1 MKEIKFRYFDEKAQK
16 MLQLKQFH
24 FDNFRKKYKVMQ
36 YTGLTDKQG
45 VEIYEGDIVN
55 FIPMDMFGVVKVF
68 NKSLCFGLEWV
79 NSKTEIFTQLFY
91 LECEQELEVI
101 GNIYEDSHLLLE
113 TAK

>member
-1 MKEIKFRYFDEKAQK
+1 MRSIKFRSWNGREFGYFQNGKYDELFEWGEAQ
-16 MLQLKQFH
+16 QA
-24 FDNFRKKYKVMQ
+24 
-36 YTGLTDKQG
+36 TGLTDKQG
-45 VEIYEGDIVN
+45 VEIYEGDLVN